1 MVQPFTIAV
10 PQAELDD
17 LRLRLA
23 RTRWPDSG
31 AGGWRDGTDLA
42 YLRDVVAY
50 WRDTYDWRR
59 AESRLNE
66 VPQVRVDCG
75 ALGIHALHIR
85 GKGPSPLPLV
95 ITHGWPGSVVEM
107 LKIAPRLADPTA
119 YGGNAIDA
127 FDLVIP
133 SLPGYGFSDR
143 PQSGGTEPRV
153 IARMWLQLMS
163 ALGYERFGAQGG
175 DWGAAVSVELA
186 LAAPARLVGVHLNLM
201 PRWYLPSPQD
211 MSDASPEELAFFDD
225 RAHWVATEGAY
236 ASVHSTKPQS
246 LAYGLNDS
254 PAGLAAW
261 ILEKFNTWSDCG
273 GDIESVFSR
282 DDLLTNIS
290 IYWHTQT
297 IGSSIRLYRE
307 RNLRLP
313 APLATKPD
321 VPFGFAAFPKELGH
335 APRRLIE
342 RVLRLERYEVMP
354 RGGHFAALEQPD
366 LLAAEIRAFFRPYR

>member
-1 MVQPFTIAV
+1 VVQPFTIAV

-66 VPQVRVDCG
+66 LPQVRVDCG

-85 GKGPSPLPLV
+85 GMGPSPLPLV

-107 LKIAPRLADPTA
+107 LKIAPRLAEPTA

-153 IARMWLQLMS
+153 IARMWLELMS

-186 LAAPARLVGVHLNLM
+186 LAAPRRLAGVHLNLM
-201 PRWYLPSPQD
+201 PRWYLPSPHVRRQ
-211 MSDASPEELAFFDD
+211 
-225 RAHWVATEGAY
+225 
-236 ASVHSTKPQS
+236 
-246 LAYGLNDS
+246 
-254 PAGLAAW
+254 
-261 ILEKFNTWSDCG
+261 
-273 GDIESVFSR
+273 
-282 DDLLTNIS
+282 
-290 IYWHTQT
+290 
-297 IGSSIRLYRE
+297 
-307 RNLRLP
+307 
-313 APLATKPD
+313 
-321 VPFGFAAFPKELGH
+321 
-335 APRRLIE
+335 PRRTRL
-342 RVLRLERYEVMP
+342 LRRSRSLGCYRGCVRGRAQHEAAVVGIRTQRFTGRARGLDSREVSYLE
-354 RGGHFAALEQPD
+354 
-366 LLAAEIRAFFRPYR
+366 